1 LDYPATLRKRSYNV
15 TLAAKLR
22 TLNTSGASRCCMR
35 WLGAMRPEHQMTRR
49 AAVAVLALG
58 AVAGL
63 GYAMRGALGSP
74 GPIIRLLDDGNG
86 MMGVSATDMSRY
98 MEMFNRHN
106 EITRTVEEIP
116 GGIRTTTQ
124 SASPDLAAQL
134 KAHVSSMYSHVEQ
147 GAEVMCM
154 SDSLPTLFRRSDGYR
169 RQLALTSTG
178 VIAEETA
185 DDPDLIQAIRAHAQ
199 EVSGFVRE
207 GMPAMMRGMM
217 GPGGMM
223 EPGRMMG
230 PGGMMGPP

>member
-1 LDYPATLRKRSYNV
+1 
-15 TLAAKLR
+15 
-22 TLNTSGASRCCMR
+22 
-35 WLGAMRPEHQMTRR
+35 MRPEHQMTRR
-49 AAVAVLALG
+49 ATVAVLALG

-63 GYAMRGALGSP
+63 GYAMRGAVGP
-74 GPIIRLLDDGNG
+74 HGPIIRLIDDGNE
-86 MMGVSATDMSRY
+86 MMGVSPTDMSRY

-134 KAHVSSMYSHVEQ
+134 KAHVSSMYSHVDQ
-147 GAEVMCM
+147 RAEVVCM

-169 RQLALTSTG
+169 RQLTITPTG

-185 DDPDLIQAIRAHAQ
+185 DEPDLIQAIRAHAQ

-207 GMPAMMRGMM
+207 GMPAMMRGMT

-223 EPGRMMG
+223 GPGRMMG
-230 PGGMMGPP
+230 PGMMGPP